1 MTTERA
7 LETLET
13 GRVIRYHAAPTVQ
26 PQNVGHH
33 SWGVAIL
40 ALYITNNTASPELL
54 RECLMH
60 DTAEYFT
67 GDVPFTVKRDNVAV
81 KTQMDLMED
90 VARRESLLLGPIVL
104 SDHDKAVLKL
114 ADTLDGLLWC
124 CKTEQ
129 YPYTILSRWEVSLTK
144 GCSKFSTV
152 LTIEEINRAQS
163 IAETILAS
171 RALMP

>member
-13 GRVIRYHAAPTVQ
+13 GRVVRYHAAPTVQ

-40 ALYITNNTASPELL
+40 VLYITNNTASPELL

-81 KTQMDLMED
+81 KTQLDLMEET
-90 VARRESLLLGPIVL
+90 ARREFLLLGPIVL

-114 ADTLDGLLWC
+114 ADTLDGFLWC
-124 CKTEQ
+124 FKTEAA
-129 YPYTILSRWEVSLTK
+129 PYTIRKRWEASFQIGVV
-144 GCSKFSTV
+144 KFSTV
-152 LTIEEINRAQS
+152 LTVDEIVRAQYIINS
-163 IAETILAS
+163 VLCS
-171 RALMP
+171 Q